1 MLEKSD
7 FLLII
12 PTFNEALNVEVL
24 FKNLSILRQS
34 GTLFEVLLIDDGS
47 PDYTAEIVRKFGLN
61 WVTIL
66 SNNEKKGLGTAYKQG
81 FLFASE
87 LNYKFV
93 VEMDADGSHKVEDL
107 KKLLGADHSYELVIG
122 SRWVPG
128 GEVVNWPVHRILISR
143 IGNIYAKILLGI
155 KVNDSTSGF
164 RRIGVTRL
172 RQIDLNKIS
181 SAGYGF
187 QVEIAHLLVA
197 HGAKYLEIP
206 ISFVERVHGKS
217 KMSKEIALE
226 AFKMVTFMGLKRII
240 LGISS
245 FNKGN
250 K

>member
-47 PDYTAEIVRKFGLN
+47 PDNTAEIVRKFELK
-61 WVTIL
+61 WVTVL
-66 SNNEKKGLGTAYKQG
+66 SNKEKKGLGTAYKQG
-81 FLFASE
+81 FLFASN

-93 VEMDADGSHKVEDL
+93 VEMDADGSHKVDDL
-107 KKLLGADHSYELVIG
+107 KKLLGADHAYDLVIG

-128 GEVVNWPVHRILISR
+128 GEVVNWPVHRVLISR
-143 IGNIYAKILLGI
+143 IGNIYAKLLLGI

-164 RRIGVTRL
+164 RRMRVTRL
-172 RQIDLNKIS
+172 RKIDLNKIS

-187 QVEIAHLLVA
+187 QVEIAHSLVE

-217 KMSKEIALE
+217 KMSKEIAFE
-226 AFKMVTFMGLKRII
+226 AFKIVTFMGLKRAL
-240 LGISS
+240 LGISTL
-245 FNKGN
+245 NKGN

>member
-24 FKNLSILRQS
+24 FKNLSVLRQS

-66 SNNEKKGLGTAYKQG
+66 SNKEKKGLGTAYKQG

-107 KKLLGADHSYELVIG
+107 KKLLGADHSYELVVG

-128 GEVVNWPVHRILISR
+128 GEVVNWPVHRVLISR

-226 AFKMVTFMGLKRII
+226 AFKMVTFMGLKRVI

>member
-128 GEVVNWPVHRILISR
+128 GEVVNWPVHRVLISR

>member
-66 SNNEKKGLGTAYKQG
+66 SNKEKKGLGTAYKQG

-128 GEVVNWPVHRILISR
+128 GEVVNWPVHRVLISR

>member
-128 GEVVNWPVHRILISR
+128 GDVVNWPVHRVLISR